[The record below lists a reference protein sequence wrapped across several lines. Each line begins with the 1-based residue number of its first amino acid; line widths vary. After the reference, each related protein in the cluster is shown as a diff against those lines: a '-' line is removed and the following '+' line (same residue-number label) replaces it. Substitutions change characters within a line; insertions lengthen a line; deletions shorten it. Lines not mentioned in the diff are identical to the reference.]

1 MNSRA
6 PSLTVK
12 RQTSAALTSTTEIP
26 KNPETVAPVQEDSVS
41 DQLAKLKEENAKLK
55 TKLKREEESRKH
67 WQDTCKKK
75 DDEVSEAKKEKE
87 MLEKAI
93 EAEKGN
99 AKKYQAQLLS
109 NSERLKYLEK
119 KDGKSASSQIDD
131 QIKEKP
137 SKKG

>member
-6 PSLTVK
+6 PSITVK
-12 RQTSAALTSTTEIP
+12 RQTSAAVTSLND
-26 KNPETVAPVQEDSVS
+26 KNPEIPPNTTSEDSVS

-75 DDEVSEAKKEKE
+75 DEEVSEAKKEKE
-87 MLEKAI
+87 MLEKTI
-93 EAEKGN
+93 VAERVN

-109 NSERLKYLEK
+109 KSERLKYLEK
-119 KDGKSASSQIDD
+119 KDGKSVVTVD
-131 QIKEKP
+131 E
-137 SKKG
+137 